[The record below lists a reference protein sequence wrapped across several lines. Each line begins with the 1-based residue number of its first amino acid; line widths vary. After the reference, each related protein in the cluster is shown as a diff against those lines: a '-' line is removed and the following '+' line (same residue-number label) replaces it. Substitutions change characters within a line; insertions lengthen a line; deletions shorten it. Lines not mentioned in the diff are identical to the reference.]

1 MRGLVGVAIALLL
14 AANAT
19 AQIAPRTPDTL
30 TLVRSVRMGR
40 ERGVAAM
47 LARLNARVADTRI
60 GQRRADLLP
69 NLSAGASVTRQ
80 TLNLDEFGI
89 PIAQGVTDP
98 FSLFRLQVRVTQA
111 VLDPAAWNRLKA
123 ARDSAVA
130 SGLDAVTAGTA
141 AGATAGVAY
150 LRALSAEE
158 TVAAREADSV
168 VAGRLLDQAHQLLQ
182 AGLTPAI
189 DQTRSEVNFAAVRS
203 QLAVAH
209 NQRDRARLDLAR
221 ALDLPPATPLV
232 LADTAL
238 VEPVGL
244 PASPDSAVAFA
255 LGHRSELAAERERLR
270 AMELALAAVRAENL
284 PSAAVGGA
292 YQETG
297 RGTGT
302 LKGTYTAQLGVSI
315 PILDGFHRQL
325 RSREQAVRIEA
336 QEVRVKD
343 LTDQIDAEARQALL
357 DLASA
362 REQVRLALERQRLAE
377 QELAQAE
384 QRFRAGVAGTI
395 ETSNAQAG
403 LIAARDGVIQARV
416 ALGIARVSAYRALGV
431 LEQMQ

>member
-1 MRGLVGVAIALLL
+1 MRGLVGVAIASLL

-150 LRALSAEE
+150 LRALSAAEPAQNDMGRLSRPHASGHRNPRSADHDRPSADRGSADRRPGRRSRPQGPD
-158 TVAAREADSV
+158 AARG
-168 VAGRLLDQAHQLLQ
+168 AGSD
-182 AGLTPAI
+182 
-189 DQTRSEVNFAAVRS
+189 AA
-203 QLAVAH
+203 
-209 NQRDRARLDLAR
+209 
-221 ALDLPPATPLV
+221 
-232 LADTAL
+232 
-238 VEPVGL
+238 
-244 PASPDSAVAFA
+244 
-255 LGHRSELAAERERLR
+255 
-270 AMELALAAVRAENL
+270 
-284 PSAAVGGA
+284 
-292 YQETG
+292 
-297 RGTGT
+297 
-302 LKGTYTAQLGVSI
+302 
-315 PILDGFHRQL
+315 
-325 RSREQAVRIEA
+325 
-336 QEVRVKD
+336 
-343 LTDQIDAEARQALL
+343 
-357 DLASA
+357 
-362 REQVRLALERQRLAE
+362 
-377 QELAQAE
+377 
-384 QRFRAGVAGTI
+384 
-395 ETSNAQAG
+395 
-403 LIAARDGVIQARV
+403 
-416 ALGIARVSAYRALGV
+416 
-431 LEQMQ
+431 